1 MTELDSPQQRILARL
16 KELMQRNQRDPL
28 DSGSSTAE
36 PELARFGSLHLTSR
50 RLVQCYPWQQS
61 TTPLSRVVRVDVKR
75 IHNRTWLLLAMFCA
89 LAGWSMK
96 LWLELETFLMIG
108 VSGALVCLLF
118 YMLSRRTRLMISLE
132 DSSSLQVAVRNKH
145 FTQASRFANIVCR
158 VATLWE
164 PPRERSTTE
173 LSTAL
178 PSRAAIE
185 IEEDYDDD
193 LEDDQSSLDPV
204 TEIDPGES
212 VSNGSYDSSPLSSHS
227 SSSEEPT
234 VKISVP
240 PKGWLKME
248 EPAQKT

>member
-16 KELMQRNQRDPL
+16 KDLTQRNQRDPL

-50 RLVQCYPWQQS
+50 RLVQSYPWQQS
-61 TTPLSRVVRVDVKR
+61 TAPLSRVVRVDVKR

-164 PPRERSTTE
+164 PPREPSTTE
-173 LSTAL
+173 LSTAV
-178 PSRAAIE
+178 PSRAALE

-193 LEDDQSSLDPV
+193 IEEESSLDPV
-204 TEIDPGES
+204 TEIDPEESGSDALYDPKS
-212 VSNGSYDSSPLSSHS
+212 VSPQPRA
-227 SSSEEPT
+227 SEEPT
-234 VKISVP
+234 VKTSVP

-248 EPAQKT
+248 EPAQTS